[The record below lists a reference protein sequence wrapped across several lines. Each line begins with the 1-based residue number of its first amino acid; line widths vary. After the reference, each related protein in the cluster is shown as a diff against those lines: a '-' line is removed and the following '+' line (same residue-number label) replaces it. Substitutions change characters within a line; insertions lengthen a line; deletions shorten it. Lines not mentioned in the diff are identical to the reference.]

1 METFGDRLES
11 LRGNLTQKQFAAAL
25 GLPINTYTNWVRGLR
40 EPSMNAIINLCTR
53 LGVSSDWLLGL
64 DKNPPPKS
72 ENRAAALKKAILAIL
87 EEY

>member
-1 METFGDRLES
+1 
-11 LRGNLTQKQFAAAL
+11 
-25 GLPINTYTNWVRGLR
+25 
-40 EPSMNAIINLCTR
+40 MNAIINLCTR